1 MSGLPLTGRGW
12 RKGKGRRRR
21 GRRRSAERADYAG
34 REEGKEGVLRSL
46 GAGVDVPKDT
56 R

>member
-1 MSGLPLTGRGW
+1 MTGRGW

-21 GRRRSAERADYAG
+21 GRRRSAEREDYAG

-46 GAGVDVPKDT
+46 GAGVDVPKNT

>member
-12 RKGKGRRRR
+12 RKGKGRRRK

-34 REEGKEGVLRSL
+34 REEGKERVLRSL
-46 GAGVDVPKDT
+46 GAGVDAPKDT
-56 R
+56 C

>member
-1 MSGLPLTGRGW
+1 MTGRGW
-12 RKGKGRRRR
+12 RKGKGRRR

-46 GAGVDVPKDT
+46 GAGVDAPKDT

>member
-1 MSGLPLTGRGW
+1 MTGRGW

-21 GRRRSAERADYAG
+21 GRRRSAERADCAG
-34 REEGKEGVLRSL
+34 REGGVLRSL
-46 GAGVDVPKDT
+46 GAGVDAPKDT